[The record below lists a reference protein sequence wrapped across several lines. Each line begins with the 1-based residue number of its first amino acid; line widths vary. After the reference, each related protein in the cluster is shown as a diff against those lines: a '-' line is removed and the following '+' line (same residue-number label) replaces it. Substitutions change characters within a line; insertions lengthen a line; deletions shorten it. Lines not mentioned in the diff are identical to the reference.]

1 MRATI
6 TLASAILLA
15 ACGSDT
21 SGTFETGDG
30 EEGSYT
36 VNQDG
41 GEVTAEITS
50 DEGTTTIRSGES
62 VEVDL
67 PDGYS
72 MYPGARIVSATTMS
86 GVSNNG
92 SMVFFESD
100 AAPEDVVTHFRK
112 QAEADG
118 VKIQMEMKTGDT
130 QILSGEGDDG
140 RIFSIT
146 VNDEGGTSSGSL
158 MVGTDGG

>member
-15 ACGSDT
+15 ACGSES
-21 SGTFETGDG
+21 SGTFETSDG

-36 VNQDG
+36 VDQDG
-41 GEVTAEITS
+41 GEMTAEIS
-50 DEGTTTIRSGES
+50 SNDGTTTIRSGQDVS
-62 VEVDL
+62 VDL

-72 MYPGARIVSATTMS
+72 MFPGAKIVSATTMS
-86 GVSNNG
+86 GASNNG
-92 SMVFFESD
+92 SMVFFESG
-100 AAPEDVVTHFRK
+100 AAPDDVIAHFRK

-118 VKIQMEMKTGDT
+118 VKIQMEMKTGNT
-130 QILSGEGDDG
+130 QILSGEGKDG
-140 RIFSIT
+140 RIFSVT
-146 VNDEGGTSSGSL
+146 VNDEGGKSSGSL